1 MMEQLERREENLKH
15 QPKGRLIVSN
25 MSGVE
30 LLIAFE
36 VLSKMRDLGKI
47 TDTLIF
53 VSHGQESLSLGKYE
67 DLDDIHYKT
76 VKRDRVL
83 VGRRESGAG
92 TYYAPKGQI
101 AAALVTTTDLLPNL
115 DEAERIWAGEI
126 ILELFIRV
134 GVLDA
139 YYNHPGDIKREE
151 KKLGGS
157 TSMISG
163 KGVVVGTFINRLT
176 PNIKFFTDYY
186 VYPEEKL
193 KDKMLRDIT
202 MYSGSMEKDA
212 PKTPSEDELKNLL
225 LSIVKQ
231 KLGMDF
237 EPGDFTKEEKE
248 MISKDFKKLTSEDSV
263 THISKSRWYSALPD
277 NWFAATFRYKSE
289 RLITAN
295 VAIDK
300 NKKIKDLLITGDFL
314 LSPPDSLEKVTNAL
328 KDIPAE
334 NKKAMNNA
342 IVEAF
347 KNNKIDYSGFTIEE
361 FVKTV
366 IEAAN
371 LALQQ
376 LPK

>member
-1 MMEQLERREENLKH
+1 MMEQLERREKKLRP

-47 TDTLIF
+47 PDTLLF

-67 DLDDIHYKT
+67 DLDDIHYKA
-76 VKRDRVL
+76 VKRDGIL

-101 AAALVTTTDLLPNL
+101 AAVLVTTTDVFPNL

-139 YYNHPGDIKREE
+139 YYYHPGDIKKEE
-151 KKLGGS
+151 KRLGGS
-157 TSMISG
+157 TSMITG
-163 KGVVVGTFINRLT
+163 RGVVVGTFINRLT

-193 KDKMLRDIT
+193 RDKILRDVT

-212 PKTPSEDELKNLL
+212 PKTPSEDELKKLL
-225 LSIVKQ
+225 LGIVNQ
-231 KLGMDF
+231 RLGMDF
-237 EPGDFTKEEKE
+237 EPGDFTREEKE
-248 MISKDFKKLTSEDSV
+248 MISKAFKKLTSEDVV
-263 THISKSRWYSALPD
+263 TCISKSKWYARLPRD
-277 NWFAATFRYKSE
+277 WFAATFRYKSE
-289 RLITAN
+289 RLITVN
-295 VAIDK
+295 VAVDK
-300 NKKIKDLLITGDFL
+300 TKKIKDVLITGDFL
-314 LSPPDSLEKVTNAL
+314 LSPSDGLEKVMDAL
-328 KDIPAE
+328 REIPAD
-334 NKKAMNNA
+334 NQKAINNA

-347 KNNKIDYSGFTIEE
+347 KNNNIDYLGFTIQE
-361 FVKTV
+361 FVETV
-366 IEAAN
+366 IGATN

-376 LPK
+376 IPK

>member
-1 MMEQLERREENLKH
+1 MMEQLERKEKKLKS

-53 VSHGQESLSLGKYE
+53 VSHGKESLSLGKYE
-67 DLDDIHYKT
+67 DLDDIRYKA
-76 VKRDRVL
+76 VKRDGVL

-101 AAALVTTTDLLPNL
+101 AAVLVTTTDVFPSL

-126 ILELFIRV
+126 VLELFVRV

-139 YYNHPGDIKREE
+139 YYSHPGDIKKEE

-157 TSMISG
+157 TSTISG
-163 KGVVVGTFINRLT
+163 RGIVVGTFINRLT
-176 PNIKFFTDYY
+176 PSVKFFTDYY

-193 KDKMLRDIT
+193 RDKMLRDIT
-202 MYSGSMEKDA
+202 MYASSMEKEA
-212 PKTPSEDELKNLL
+212 PKTPSEDELKKLL
-225 LSIVKQ
+225 LGIVKQ

-248 MISKDFKKLTSEDSV
+248 MIAKDFKKLTAEDSV
-263 THISKSRWYSALPD
+263 TCASKSRWYTKLPD
-277 NWFAATFRYKSE
+277 DWRAATFRYKAE

-295 VAIDK
+295 VAIDES
-300 NKKIKDLLITGDFL
+300 NKIKDILITGDFL
-314 LSPPDSLEKVTNAL
+314 LSPPDGLEKVTNSL
-328 KDIPAE
+328 KEIPAE
-334 NKKAMNNA
+334 NEAINNA

-347 KNNKIDYSGFTIEE
+347 KNNSIDYSGFTIEE
-361 FVKTV
+361 FEKTI
-366 IEAAN
+366 IEAVN
-371 LALQQ
+371 LALGQ
-376 LPK
+376 PSK

>member
-1 MMEQLERREENLKH
+1 MMEQLERKEKKLKP
-15 QPKGRLIVSN
+15 QPKGRLIVSD

-53 VSHGQESLSLGKYE
+53 VSHDKESLSLGKYE
-67 DLDDIHYKT
+67 DLDDIRYKA
-76 VKRDRVL
+76 VKRDGVL

-101 AAALVTTTDLLPNL
+101 AAVLVTTTDVFPNL

-139 YYNHPGDIKREE
+139 YYNHPGDIKKEE

-157 TSMISG
+157 TSMTSG

-193 KDKMLRDIT
+193 RDKMLRDVT
-202 MYSGSMEKDA
+202 MYSSSMEKDA

-225 LSIVKQ
+225 QSIVKQ

-248 MISKDFKKLTSEDSV
+248 MISKDFKKLTAEDSV
-263 THISKSRWYSALPD
+263 TRISKSRWYSKLPD

-300 NKKIKDLLITGDFL
+300 SKKIKDILITGDFL
-314 LSPPDSLEKVTNAL
+314 LSPPDGLEKVTNAL

-334 NKKAMNNA
+334 NKKAINNA

-347 KNNKIDYSGFTIEE
+347 KNNNIDYSGFTIEE